1 MRLAFLYAGQG
12 SQKTG
17 MGKDLYETY
26 DTFRKVIDDAKLSF
40 DVKTCMF
47 EGPAEQLNE
56 TKYTQPCMAAFAAGM
71 TALLKENG
79 IEPEMAMGLS
89 LGEYS
94 ALHAAGVFDTDTFL
108 KLVEFR
114 GNAMQQAAAGIECRM
129 SAVLGLA
136 REEVERVCEEVTAQC
151 EANGQKVE
159 VSNYNC
165 PGQYVITGTKEA
177 VAQAEEKALEAGAKR
192 CMPLTVSGPFHT
204 SFMAPAGD
212 ALREEFTH
220 ITWGEMRIPVIFN
233 TTAHTLRDGETIAGL
248 LERQVQSSIYIED
261 SIRALEEAGI
271 EAVIEI
277 GPGKVLSGFVK
288 RTSKKM
294 KMYAVEDVASLQKL
308 LGQKEE
314 ILA

>member
-1 MRLAFLYAGQG
+1 
-12 SQKTG
+12 
-17 MGKDLYETY
+17 
-26 DTFRKVIDDAKLSF
+26 
-40 DVKTCMF
+40 
-47 EGPAEQLNE
+47 
-56 TKYTQPCMAAFAAGM
+56 
-71 TALLKENG
+71 
-79 IEPEMAMGLS
+79 
-89 LGEYS
+89 
-94 ALHAAGVFDTDTFL
+94 
-108 KLVEFR
+108 
-114 GNAMQQAAAGIECRM
+114 
-129 SAVLGLA
+129 
-136 REEVERVCEEVTAQC
+136 VTVQC
-151 EANGQKVE
+151 EADGQKVE

-165 PGQYVITGTKEA
+165 PGQYVITGTKVA
-177 VAQAEEKALEAGAKR
+177 VTQAEEKALEAGAKR

-212 ALREEFTH
+212 ALREQFTH
-220 ITWGEMRIPVIFN
+220 ITWGKMSFPIVFN

-261 SIRALEEAGI
+261 SIRALEDAGI

-294 KMYAVEDVASLQKL
+294 KMYAVEDVASFQKL